1 MSKKI
6 GLLLVDD
13 ESEILDLLT
22 LYLELSDLQALVFK
36 ASDAASAIKIFNEE
50 RNRINVLITDIKM
63 PGEMDGLSLA
73 RYLKLEE
80 PALKVV
86 IITAHLEYSEMLI
99 KQFGADSFIRKPF
112 ESRSFITTLEN
123 IIDNKD

>member
-1 MSKKI
+1 MNNKL

-13 ESEILDLLT
+13 ENEILDLLT

-36 ASDAASAIKIFNEE
+36 ASDATSAIKIFNEE

-80 PALKVV
+80 PTLKVV
-86 IITAHLEYSEMLI
+86 IITAHLEYTEMLI
-99 KQFGADSFIRKPF
+99 KQFGADGFIRKPF